1 MGWIKVCLF
10 VHNKE
15 KQKKKHIK
23 SQPCCNPNEHP
34 MLFQPQSWK
43 IKKLPASI
51 AKTFKVS
58 ISGFLDIHRYAVIEL
73 LKFMNI
79 PFTDT
84 LQKNNTHLIHPNQLK
99 ESVKNGS
106 KFRMALEWKLFVVKL
121 DWL

>member
-1 MGWIKVCLF
+1 
-10 VHNKE
+10 
-15 KQKKKHIK
+15 
-23 SQPCCNPNEHP
+23 

-99 ESVKNGS
+99 ESIRNGS
-106 KFRMALEWKLFVVKL
+106 KFKMALEWKLFVVKL
-121 DWL
+121 DWLYFVMQNGHTIGCEDGFAYRER